1 MARSTQATVPAQLG
15 SLTQPGA
22 RTGATCRMCSSARVT
37 RISMELTDGSEVDF
51 TSCLDCE
58 HRTWE
63 QGDDLLSV
71 DRVLTKA
78 QRHR

>member
-22 RTGATCRMCSSARVT
+22 RTGATCRMCGSARVT

-63 QGDDLLSV
+63 HEGELLSV
-71 DRVLTKA
+71 EHVLART
-78 QRHR
+78 RRTR